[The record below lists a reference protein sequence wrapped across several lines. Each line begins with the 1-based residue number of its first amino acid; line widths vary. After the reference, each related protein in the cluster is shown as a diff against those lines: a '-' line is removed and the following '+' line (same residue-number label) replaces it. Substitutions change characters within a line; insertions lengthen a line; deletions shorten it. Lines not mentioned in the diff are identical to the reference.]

1 MALKLDKAKKA
12 YQDSKK
18 GGEFWTPD
26 EGETRIYL
34 HPPCREDDNY
44 EPTDGLNYL
53 PIGMHYSLGDDKKGA
68 CTCLDAERNKIL
80 KHPFFLD
87 EYRKAKGTKLDL
99 TQACPVCQAIYEGR
113 MGDSDSV
120 KASRYQLRYLWG
132 ITPMDFARRIGGT
145 ATTMSPTPSPY
156 MTGQTIYDGVMKI
169 IVEVGD
175 ITDMESVVLVKIV
188 RTGQGL
194 ATKYQISADIETVR
208 TPMKMDKGFKRT
220 VLEAIKPGGEC
231 DLWKIAASL
240 MKTQGEISALLSG
253 VRIAEDDEE
262 QPEGPAHPACFG
274 CDYSEDEECS
284 ACGLVE
290 KCAAKVLEK
299 EEAEKPKP
307 AAPKPAAPKPTAP
320 KPAAPRPIASK
331 PAAPKPATKPLPPV
345 EPASKP
351 AVLKASKPAP
361 RPAPEPAPEEEEPPL
376 PDDEE
381 VAAAEA
387 EASEEISEDVPEE
400 VAAEEVP
407 ESDSDEDLDK
417 LEEQLERMAK
427 PKTGKTPTPI
437 TRTRT
442 PTKR

>member
-1 MALKLDKAKKA
+1 MGLKLDKAKKA

-34 HPPCREDDNY
+34 HPPCRDDDNY

-53 PIGMHYSLGDDKKGA
+53 PVGMHYSLGDDKKGS
-68 CTCLDAERNKIL
+68 CICLDASRNKLL

-87 EYRKAKGTKLDL
+87 EYRKASGTKLDL
-99 TQACPVCQAIYEGR
+99 EQVCPVCQAIFEGR
-113 MGDSDSV
+113 MGDAEAV

-132 ITPMDFARRIGGT
+132 VTPLDFARRIGGA

-175 ITDMESVVLVKIV
+175 ITDMDAAVLVKIV

-208 TPMKMDKGFKRT
+208 TPMRMDKAFKRT
-220 VLEAIKPGGEC
+220 ILEAIKPGGEC
-231 DLWKIAASL
+231 DLWKITASL
-240 MKTQGEISALLSG
+240 MKTPGEITALLSG
-253 VRIAEDDEE
+253 VRIAEDEE
-262 QPEGPAHPACFG
+262 QPEGPAQPACFG
-274 CDYSEDEECS
+274 RDYSEDEECS
-284 ACGLVE
+284 ACGLAE
-290 KCAAKVLEK
+290 ECAAKVLEK

-307 AAPKPAAPKPTAP
+307 RPAAPKPAAA
-320 KPAAPRPIASK
+320 K
-331 PAAPKPATKPLPPV
+331 PAAPKPAASKPAAAKPLPPV

-351 AVLKASKPAP
+351 VAAKAASKPAP
-361 RPAPEPAPEEEEPPL
+361 RPAPEPEPAPEEEEPPL

-387 EASEEISEDVPEE
+387 EAPEEIPEDVPEE
-400 VAAEEVP
+400 AAAEEVP

-427 PKTGKTPTPI
+427 PKTTKAPAPV

-442 PTKR
+442 PIKR